1 MKSNIEKIV
10 EVVVTIF
17 AIGVGILI
25 FSTVCVFGYAI
36 IKTVFDF

>member
-25 FSTVCVFGYAI
+25 CSTVCVMGYAI
-36 IKTVFDF
+36 IKSFFNL